1 MKAARHACW
10 ILLAAALTPGRTS
23 LQAQAQPP
31 VTLLPGSPVSA
42 RNASLAGAATAMIG
56 YAGSVFTNPS
66 GIAPIR
72 VMSLEGGFARLSD
85 TSTYVMGAAAVRLG
99 PVNLGAGARYLR
111 FDAGHDLHDNL
122 ETVLAGVARIHGIA
136 IGLAGDYYAI
146 EDSAGRYTRS
156 LTTDASL
163 TVAFFDIAALALSV
177 QNIGR
182 IPISG
187 TTIDVPGAVRLGFS
201 LNLIDTF
208 TNWRLLATVE
218 QVWSEG
224 DARTLFGVEAGAV
237 FYGVG
242 LVGRFGAGAQPVGS
256 PYSSPAWGAS
266 IVLGRGA
273 IDYAYARRPGLEP
286 VHLLGLRLTP

>member
-1 MKAARHACW
+1 MVPGR
-10 ILLAAALTPGRTS
+10 LLRQVVLAAMAVMLPGVHAAV
-23 LQAQAQPP
+23 AQSPT
-31 VTLLPGSPVSA
+31 TLLPTTPMSA

-72 VMSLEGGFARLSD
+72 IMSLEGGFARLSD
-85 TSTYVMGAAAVRLG
+85 SSTYAMGAAAVRLG

-111 FDAGHDLHDNL
+111 FDADHALHDNL
-122 ETVLAGVARIHGIA
+122 ETVVAGVARIHGIA
-136 IGLAGDYYAI
+136 LGLAGDYFSI
-146 EDSAGRYTRS
+146 EDSAGGYTRS

-163 TVAFFDIAALALSV
+163 TVAFFDIAALAFSV

-187 TTIDVPGAVRLGFS
+187 TLIDIPSSVRLGFS
-201 LNLIDTF
+201 LNLIDTY

-242 LVGRFGAGAQPVGS
+242 VVGRFGAGAQPVGS
-256 PYSSPAWGAS
+256 PYSSPAWGGS
-266 IVLGRGA
+266 LVLGGGA
-273 IDYAYARRPGLEP
+273 VDYAYIRRPGLDP
-286 VHLLGLRLTP
+286 VHLLGVRLTP

>member
-1 MKAARHACW
+1 M
-10 ILLAAALTPGRTS
+10 PVRTS
-23 LQAQAQPP
+23 CRLLLVLGLALGHDDLASQAEPP
-31 VTLLPGSPVSA
+31 VTLLPAAPVSA

-72 VMSLEGGFARLSD
+72 IMSLEGGFARLSD
-85 TSTYVMGAAAVRLG
+85 STTYLMGAAAVRLG
-99 PVNLGAGARYLR
+99 PVNVGAGARYLR
-111 FDAGHDLHDNL
+111 FDAGHALYDNL

-136 IGLAGDYYAI
+136 LGVAGNYFAI

-156 LTTDASL
+156 VTTDASL

-177 QNIGR
+177 QNIGT
-182 IPISG
+182 IPVSG
-187 TTIDVPGAVRLGFS
+187 ESIDLPGSVRLGFS
-201 LNLIDTF
+201 LNLIDTYS
-208 TNWRLLATVE
+208 NWRLLATVE

-224 DARTLFGVEAGAV
+224 DARTLFGLEGGAV

-242 LVGRFGAGAQPVGS
+242 LVGRFGAGAQPAGS

-266 IVLGRGA
+266 LVLGRGA
-273 IDYAYARRPGLEP
+273 VDYAYARRPGLKP
-286 VHLLGLRLTP
+286 VHLIGLRLTP

>member
-1 MKAARHACW
+1 MGARLARRF
-10 ILLAAALTPGRTS
+10 ILAAVAAQLSGARPAV
-23 LQAQAQPP
+23 AQAP
-31 VTLLPGSPVSA
+31 VTLLPGAPVSA

-72 VMSLEGGFARLSD
+72 IMSLEGGFARLSD
-85 TSTYVMGAAAVRLG
+85 TTTYVMGAAAVRLG

-111 FDAGHDLHDNL
+111 FDAGHAFYDNL
-122 ETVLAGVARIHGIA
+122 ETVLAGVARIHGVA
-136 IGLAGDYYAI
+136 LGLAGNYFAI

-156 LTTDASL
+156 MTTDASL

-177 QNIGR
+177 QNLGR

-187 TTIDVPGAVRLGFS
+187 TLIDIPSSVRLGFS

-224 DARTLFGVEAGAV
+224 DARTLFGLEGGAV

-242 LVGRFGAGAQPVGS
+242 LVGRFGVGAQPVGS
-256 PYSSPAWGAS
+256 PYSSPAWGGS
-266 IVLGRGA
+266 VVLGRGA
-273 IDYAYARRPGLEP
+273 LDYAYVRRPGLNP
-286 VHLLGLRLTP
+286 IHLLGVRLTP